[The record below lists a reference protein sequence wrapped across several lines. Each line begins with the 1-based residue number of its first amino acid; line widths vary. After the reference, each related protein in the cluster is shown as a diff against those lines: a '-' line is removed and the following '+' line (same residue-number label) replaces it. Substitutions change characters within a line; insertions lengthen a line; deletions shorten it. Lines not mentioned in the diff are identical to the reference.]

1 MFGRLP
7 DFFSSSQNL
16 HEMWADPDT
25 REALL
30 NKLELAGY
38 GREVLKDIRRIID
51 AEQSDLLDVLE
62 YVAYNTTPI
71 ERKERAERIKGYEAS
86 LPSAQ
91 KEFVEYL
98 MNAYIQSG
106 VDELGKDKLKT
117 LLALKFGSVP
127 EGINALGG
135 VPSARQTF
143 KDFQQKLYVG

>member
-1 MFGRLP
+1 MCLCKKKSEYSEFSELSEYSESSEP
-7 DFFSSSQNL
+7 MKKDFLIKDICKKDSSSLKQ
-16 HEMWADPDT
+16 
-25 REALL
+25 
-30 NKLELAGY
+30 KELKESG
-38 GREVLKDIRRIID
+38 K
-51 AEQSDLLDVLE
+51 
-62 YVAYNTTPI
+62 VAYNTTPI
-71 ERKERAERIKGYEAS
+71 ERKERAERIRGYEAS

-135 VPSARQTF
+135 VPNARHTF
-143 KDFQQKLYVG
+143 NDFQQKLYVG

>member
-1 MFGRLP
+1 MKIFLCLCKKKSEYSEFSELSEYSESSEP
-7 DFFSSSQNL
+7 MKKDFLIKDICKKDSSSLKQ
-16 HEMWADPDT
+16 
-25 REALL
+25 
-30 NKLELAGY
+30 KELKESG
-38 GREVLKDIRRIID
+38 K
-51 AEQSDLLDVLE
+51 
-62 YVAYNTTPI
+62 VAYNTTPI
-71 ERKERAERIKGYEAS
+71 ERKERAERIRGYEAS

>member
-1 MFGRLP
+1 MKIFLCLCKKKSEYSEFSELSESSESSEP
-7 DFFSSSQNL
+7 MKKDFLIKDICKKDSSSLKQ
-16 HEMWADPDT
+16 
-25 REALL
+25 
-30 NKLELAGY
+30 KELKESG
-38 GREVLKDIRRIID
+38 K
-51 AEQSDLLDVLE
+51 
-62 YVAYNTTPI
+62 VAYNTTPI
-71 ERKERAERIKGYEAS
+71 ERKERAERIRGYEAS